1 MAGHAPAAVAAA
13 EPAEAIVARVIAAEA
28 AKSQL
33 RVLTCGSVDDGKST
47 LLGRILYDADCVY
60 EDQLAALFNDSKGRV
75 AEGELDYSLLLDGLM
90 AEREQGI
97 TIDIAWRFFATDKRK
112 FIVADCPGHEQYTRN
127 MATGASQADAA
138 VLLIDA
144 RKGVLTQTRRHAHIL
159 ALMGIRHVAVAVN
172 KMDLVGYDRAVFE
185 AIATEIG
192 ALAGELGITE
202 ARAVPVSA
210 LKGDN
215 VLRRSD
221 AMPWYQGPTLLGWL
235 ETVEVEAAAEAGP
248 FRMPVQYAIRA
259 GQDFRGFAGMIARGR
274 IRPGDQ
280 IRIARS
286 GAQATVARIVTMD
299 GDLAEAVAGQSVT
312 LVLDREVDV
321 SRGDILALAE
331 QPPLVADQVQAH
343 LIWMGAHPLVPGR
356 HYLMRIGTDE
366 VPASVTALKHRIDVN
381 SRAHLAAR
389 ELAMNELAVVNFA
402 ADRAIAFDPYAE
414 SRELGG
420 FVLIDRLSNE
430 TVASG
435 MIDFALRRATN
446 IAWQAFDTTPE
457 ARAAAMGQSPAI
469 LWFTGLSGAGKSTIA
484 NIVDRKLLAAGRRA
498 FVLDGDN
505 VRHGL
510 NRDLG
515 FTEADRVENIRRVAE
530 VAKLMADAG
539 LIVLVSLI
547 SPYRNERMMARKIA
561 GEHRFLEIFVDV
573 PLALAEARD
582 PKGLYA
588 RARAG
593 KIKNFTGIDAPYEPP
608 EAPELVLPTA
618 TGSAEELADR
628 VLALLGQ
635 G

>member
-1 MAGHAPAAVAAA
+1 MADVAAALSAA
-13 EPAEAIVARVIAAEA
+13 EPAETIVARVIAAEA

-47 LLGRILYDADCVY
+47 LLGRILYDAECVY

-75 AEGELDYSLLLDGLM
+75 AEGELDFSLLLDGLM

-97 TIDIAWRFFATDKRK
+97 TIDIAWRFFATARRK

-185 AIATEIG
+185 AIAAEIG

-215 VLRRSD
+215 VMRPSE
-221 AMPWYQGPTLLGWL
+221 AMDWYQGPTLLGWL
-235 ETVEVEAAAEAGP
+235 ETVEVEARTEAGP
-248 FRMPVQYAIRA
+248 FRMPVQVVIRA
-259 GQDFRGFAGMIARGR
+259 GQDFRGFAGMVARGR
-274 IRPGDQ
+274 VRPGDAVS
-280 IRIARS
+280 IVRS
-286 GAQATVARIVTMD
+286 GARASVARIVTMD
-299 GDLAEAVAGQSVT
+299 GDLDEAVAGQSVT

-321 SRGDILALAE
+321 SRGDVIALAE
-331 QPPLVADQVQAH
+331 QPPIVADQVQAH

-356 HYLMRIGTDE
+356 QYLMRIGTDE

-381 SRAHLAAR
+381 NRARLAAR
-389 ELAMNELAVVNFA
+389 ELAMNELAVVNIA
-402 ADRAIAFDPYAE
+402 TDRAIAFDPYAE

-430 TVASG
+430 TIAAG

-446 IAWQAFDTTPE
+446 IAWQRFDTTP
-457 ARAAAMGQSPAI
+457 ASRAAAMGQTPAI

-484 NIVDRKLLAAGRRA
+484 NIVDRKLMAAGKRA

-505 VRHGL
+505 IRHGL
-510 NRDLG
+510 NKDLG
-515 FTEADRVENIRRVAE
+515 FTEADRVENVRRVAE

-547 SPYRNERMMARKIA
+547 SPYRNERMMARALA
-561 GEHRFLEIFVDV
+561 GGHRFLEIFVDA
-573 PLALAEARD
+573 PLAVAEARD

-593 KIKNFTGIDAPYEPP
+593 KIRNFTGIDAPYEPP
-608 EAPELVLPTA
+608 EAPELVLPTEA
-618 TGSAEELADR
+618 SAPEALADQ
-628 VLALLGQ
+628 VLALLGR

>member
-1 MAGHAPAAVAAA
+1 MAGTVAVAG

-47 LLGRILYDADCVY
+47 LLGRILYDAECVY
-60 EDQLAALFNDSKGRV
+60 EDQLAALFNDSRGRV
-75 AEGELDYSLLLDGLM
+75 AEGELDFSLLLDGLM

-97 TIDIAWRFFATDKRK
+97 TIDIAWRFFATAKRK

-185 AIATEIG
+185 AIAAEIE
-192 ALAGELGITE
+192 ALAGALGITE

-215 VLRRSD
+215 VMRRSA
-221 AMPWYQGPTLLGWL
+221 AMPWYEGPTLLGWL
-235 ETVEVEAAAEAGP
+235 ETVEVEAGAEAGP
-248 FRMPVQYAIRA
+248 FRMPVQYVIRA
-259 GQDFRGFAGMIARGR
+259 GQDFRGFAGLIARGR
-274 IRPGDQ
+274 IRPGDE
-280 IRIARS
+280 ICIARS
-286 GAQATVARIVTMD
+286 GARATVARIVTMER
-299 GDLAEAVAGQSVT
+299 DLDEAVAGQSVT

-321 SRGDILALAE
+321 SRGDVLALAE
-331 QPPLVADQVQAH
+331 QPPAVADQVQAH
-343 LIWMGAHPLVPGR
+343 LVWMGAHPLVPGR

-389 ELAMNELAVVNFA
+389 ELAINELAVVNLA

-435 MIDFALRRATN
+435 TIDFALRRATN
-446 IAWQAFDTTPE
+446 IAWQRFDTTPA
-457 ARAAAMGQSPAI
+457 ARAPAMGQRPAI
-469 LWFTGLSGAGKSTIA
+469 LRFTGLSGAGKSTIA
-484 NIVDRKLLAAGRRA
+484 NIVDRKLMAAGRRV

-547 SPYRNERMMARKIA
+547 SPYRNERLLAREIA
-561 GEHRFLEIFVDV
+561 GSHRFLEIFVDV
-573 PLALAEARD
+573 PLAVAEARD

-593 KIKNFTGIDAPYEPP
+593 RIRNFTGIDAPYEPP

-618 TGSAEELADR
+618 ASAPEELADR
-628 VLALLGQ
+628 VLALLGH

>member
-1 MAGHAPAAVAAA
+1 
-13 EPAEAIVARVIAAEA
+13 
-28 AKSQL
+28 
-33 RVLTCGSVDDGKST
+33 
-47 LLGRILYDADCVY
+47 
-60 EDQLAALFNDSKGRV
+60 
-75 AEGELDYSLLLDGLM
+75 
-90 AEREQGI
+90 
-97 TIDIAWRFFATDKRK
+97 
-112 FIVADCPGHEQYTRN
+112 
-127 MATGASQADAA
+127 
-138 VLLIDA
+138 
-144 RKGVLTQTRRHAHIL
+144 
-159 ALMGIRHVAVAVN
+159 MGIRHVVVAVN
-172 KMDLVGYDRAVFE
+172 KMDLVGFDRAVFE
-185 AIATEIG
+185 PIAAEIE

-202 ARAVPVSA
+202 LRAVPVSA

-215 VLRRSD
+215 VMRRSE
-221 AMPWYQGPTLLGWL
+221 AMAWYDGPTLLGWL

-248 FRMPVQYAIRA
+248 FRMPVQYVIRA
-259 GQDFRGFAGMIARGR
+259 GQDFRGFAGLIARGR
-274 IRPGDQ
+274 VCPGDELC
-280 IRIARS
+280 IARS
-286 GAQATVARIVTMD
+286 GARARVARIVTLD
-299 GDLAEAVAGQSVT
+299 GDLDEAAAGQSVT

-321 SRGDILALAE
+321 SRGDVLALAE
-331 QPPLVADQVQAH
+331 QPPAVADQVQAH
-343 LIWMGAHPLVPGR
+343 LIWMAAHPLVPGR
-356 HYLMRIGTDE
+356 PYLMRLGTDE

-381 SRAHLAAR
+381 SRARLAAR
-389 ELAMNELAVVNFA
+389 ELAINELAVVNLA

-420 FVLIDRLSNE
+420 FVLIDRQSNE

-446 IAWQAFDTTPE
+446 IAWQRFDTTP
-457 ARAAAMGQSPAI
+457 ASRAAAMGQTPAV

-484 NIVDRKLLAAGRRA
+484 NIVDRKLMAAGKRA
-498 FVLDGDN
+498 FVIDGDN

-510 NRDLG
+510 NKDLG

-547 SPYRNERMMARKIA
+547 SPYRNERMMAREIA
-561 GEHRFLEIFVDV
+561 GSHRFLEIFVDV
-573 PLALAEARD
+573 PLAVAEARD

-593 KIKNFTGIDAPYEPP
+593 KIVNFTGIDAPYEAP

-635 G
+635 A

>member
-1 MAGHAPAAVAAA
+1 MAGTVAVAG

-47 LLGRILYDADCVY
+47 LLGRILYDAECVY
-60 EDQLAALFNDSKGRV
+60 EDQLAALFNDSRGRV
-75 AEGELDYSLLLDGLM
+75 AEGELDFSLLLDGLM

-97 TIDIAWRFFATDKRK
+97 TIDIAWRFFATAKRK

-185 AIATEIG
+185 AIAAEIE
-192 ALAGELGITE
+192 ALAGALGITE

-215 VLRRSD
+215 VMRRSA
-221 AMPWYQGPTLLGWL
+221 AMPWYEGPTLLGWL
-235 ETVEVEAAAEAGP
+235 ETVEVEAGAEAGP
-248 FRMPVQYAIRA
+248 FRMPVQYVIRA
-259 GQDFRGFAGMIARGR
+259 GQDFRGFAGLIARGR
-274 IRPGDQ
+274 IRPGDE
-280 IRIARS
+280 ICIARS
-286 GAQATVARIVTMD
+286 GARATVARIVTMER
-299 GDLAEAVAGQSVT
+299 DLDEAVAGQSVT

-321 SRGDILALAE
+321 SRGDVLALAE
-331 QPPLVADQVQAH
+331 QPPAVADQVQAH
-343 LIWMGAHPLVPGR
+343 LVWMGAHPLVPGR

-389 ELAMNELAVVNFA
+389 ELAINELAVVNLA

-435 MIDFALRRATN
+435 TIDFALRRATN
-446 IAWQAFDTTPE
+446 IAWQRFDTTPA
-457 ARAAAMGQSPAI
+457 ARAAAMGQRPAI

-484 NIVDRKLLAAGRRA
+484 NIVDRKLMAAGRRV

-547 SPYRNERMMARKIA
+547 SPYRNERLLAREIA
-561 GEHRFLEIFVDV
+561 GSHRFLEIFVDV
-573 PLALAEARD
+573 PLAVAEARD

-593 KIKNFTGIDAPYEPP
+593 RIRNFTGIDAPYEPP

-618 TGSAEELADR
+618 ASAPEELADR
-628 VLALLGQ
+628 VLALLGH